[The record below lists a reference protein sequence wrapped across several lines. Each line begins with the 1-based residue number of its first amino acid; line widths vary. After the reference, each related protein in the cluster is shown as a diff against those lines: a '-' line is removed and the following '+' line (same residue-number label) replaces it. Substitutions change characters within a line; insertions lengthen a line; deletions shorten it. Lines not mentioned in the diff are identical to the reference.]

1 MSDSTSA
8 DEQDALATLRMLRE
22 QIEVSELTA
31 EDRADLIAWW
41 NGVDASG
48 DKLEPEPFSFAGLSG
63 AAMLYDPNQ
72 EGLAP
77 HLIPTSLAFRAFD
90 TAIGLGVPGAE
101 HEAEEFLSQCGF
113 DRDAA
118 RQIILRMAS
127 RAPQPDPEALN

>member
-1 MSDSTSA
+1 MSHADSA

-22 QIEVSELTA
+22 QIEVSGIND
-31 EDRADLIAWW
+31 EDREALSEWW
-41 NGVDASG
+41 QGVDASG
-48 DKLEPEPFSFAGLSG
+48 DKLEPEPFSFGGLSG

-101 HEAEEFLSQCGF
+101 HEAEEFLRQCGF
-113 DRDAA
+113 DSDSA
-118 RQIILRMAS
+118 RRIVLQMAS
-127 RAPQPDPEALN
+127 RAPQPDPETLN